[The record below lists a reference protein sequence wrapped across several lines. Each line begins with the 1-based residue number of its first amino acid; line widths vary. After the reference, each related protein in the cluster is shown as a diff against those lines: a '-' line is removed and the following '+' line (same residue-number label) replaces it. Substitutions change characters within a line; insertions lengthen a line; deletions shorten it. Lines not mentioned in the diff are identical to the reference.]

1 MSITLR
7 TKCAIM
13 RLSRLRLTDN
23 LSFITGHHYYDWVDL
38 YESGVL
44 GILPSS
50 CSFLDPII
58 QWNAMPMMIISMLQK
73 LCTIHSNTNKEL
85 RNVTNIL
92 LIICRDNVFYSIEYQ
107 FPSLFII
114 TLIILGWFIYA
125 MEYIESSINFFRTN
139 ARPLCTLGLA
149 LTDL

>member
-1 MSITLR
+1 MCITL
-7 TKCAIM
+7 TSKCAIM

-58 QWNAMPMMIISMLQK
+58 QWNAMPMMIISMREK
-73 LCTIHSNTNKEL
+73 LCMMHSNTNKEL

-92 LIICRDNVFYSIEYQ
+92 LIIYRHDFLTGYYVLIEGLLHRRKLSN
-107 FPSLFII
+107 SLV
-114 TLIILGWFIYA
+114 
-125 MEYIESSINFFRTN
+125 
-139 ARPLCTLGLA
+139 
-149 LTDL
+149 